1 MARRE
6 KDLQSGMNS
15 MMGYATQAE
24 QNKSADDK
32 PDQTTPVQTTPQK
45 DPEQAASVQP
55 ATRKAASPAAS
66 DGKKKTK
73 YLRLDITGLEDYVS
87 LMAEHLTNT
96 SGHRVSMTKYIR
108 QLIEADKQQNS
119 ELFEKLMQINEQI
132 DNMKRELI

>member
-24 QNKSADDK
+24 QNKPADDK
-32 PDQTTPVQTTPQK
+32 SGQTAPVQPTPQEAT
-45 DPEQAASVQP
+45 EQVENSE
-55 ATRKAASPAAS
+55 
-66 DGKKKTK
+66 KKKTK

-96 SGHRVSMTKYIR
+96 SGDNVSMTKYIR
-108 QLIEADKQQNS
+108 QLIEADMQQNS

>member
-15 MMGYATQAE
+15 MMGYATQTGQNIPVNNQPE
-24 QNKSADDK
+24 QTA
-32 PDQTTPVQTTPQK
+32 PVQITPQIL
-45 DPEQAASVQP
+45 PEQTGSNE
-55 ATRKAASPAAS
+55 
-66 DGKKKTK
+66 KKKTK

-96 SGHRVSMTKYIR
+96 SGGNVSMTKYIR

-119 ELFEKLMQINEQI
+119 ELFEKLKQINEQI

>member
-24 QNKSADDK
+24 QNKPADDK
-32 PDQTTPVQTTPQK
+32 SGQTSPVHPTPQEAT
-45 DPEQAASVQP
+45 EQVENSE
-55 ATRKAASPAAS
+55 
-66 DGKKKTK
+66 KKKTK

-96 SGHRVSMTKYIR
+96 SGDNVSMTKYIR
-108 QLIEADKQQNS
+108 QLIEADMQQNS
-119 ELFEKLMQINEQI
+119 ELFEKLMQIE
-132 DNMKRELI
+132 NMKREVI

>member
-24 QNKSADDK
+24 QNKPADDK
-32 PDQTTPVQTTPQK
+32 PRQTAPVQSASQK
-45 DPEQAASVQP
+45 APEQAASVQP
-55 ATRKAASPAAS
+55 ATRKDSAPAANNE
-66 DGKKKTK
+66 KKKTK

-96 SGHRVSMTKYIR
+96 SGDNVSMTKYIR
-108 QLIEADKQQNS
+108 QLIEADMQQNS
-119 ELFEKLMQINEQI
+119 ELYGKLMQIE
-132 DNMKRELI
+132 NMKREVI

>member
-6 KDLQSGMNS
+6 KDLQNGMNS
-15 MMGYATQAE
+15 MMGYATQAGQNKTINSQPEQTAAVQTAPQITPQILPE
-24 QNKSADDK
+24 QNESNE
-32 PDQTTPVQTTPQK
+32 QK
-45 DPEQAASVQP
+45 
-55 ATRKAASPAAS
+55 KA
-66 DGKKKTK
+66 K

-96 SGHRVSMTKYIR
+96 SGYRVSMTKYIR